1 MVISKRV
8 KELMGG
14 SSWVRKMFETAI
26 QLKAEYG
33 EANIF
38 DFTLGNPIEEP
49 PPGFKQALKKFSSH
63 PIPGMHRYMP
73 NSGYPE
79 TSEFVAQQLS
89 KETGRP
95 PTADHIVMTIG
106 AAGGLNV
113 TLKAILHQGDEV
125 VVPCAFLH
133 EF

>member
-26 QLKAEYG
+26 QLKAQYG

-38 DFTLGNPIEEP
+38 DFTLGNPVEEP
-49 PPGFKQALKKFSSH
+49 PPGFKDALKEFSVR

-79 TSEFVAQQLS
+79 TRQFVAQQLS
-89 KETGRP
+89 KETGGP
-95 PTADHIVMTIG
+95 LSADHIVTPIG
-106 AAGGLNV
+106 GAGGV
-113 TLKAILHQGDEV
+113 K
-125 VVPCAFLH
+125 
-133 EF
+133 